1 VSYSNLESV
10 SKTFANKIWQ
20 GIKDDE
26 QIKQIIHDPCQI
38 SLLAPKDAQSK
49 LAQISVFLYNV
60 AELSS
65 MRNQPQTKKPP
76 TLLYLNLHYLITP
89 LTQNIE
95 TDHVVLGKIMQL
107 FAQTPILRG
116 SDLQGSLSESG
127 EELKVTLDALTA
139 DDLNKLWNMLMSP
152 YKLSIGY
159 SVFPV
164 TIQAAK
170 PLETKPVPPKN
181 LKPTNINRKA

>member
-1 VSYSNLESV
+1 MSYSNLESV
-10 SKTFANKIWQ
+10 SKTLANKIWQ

-65 MRNQPQTKKPP
+65 MRNQPPQNKQEPP
-76 TLLYLNLHYLITP
+76 TLLYLNLRYLITP

-95 TDHVVLGKIMQL
+95 NGQIVLGKIMQM

-116 SDLQGSLSESG
+116 SDFQGSLSESG
-127 EELKVTLDALTA
+127 EELKITLDTLAI
-139 DDLNKLWNMLMSP
+139 DDLNKLWTMLGTP
-152 YKLSIGY
+152 YKLCIGY

-164 TIQAAK
+164 TIQADK
-170 PLETKPVPPKN
+170 PIQTKPVIIKKQ
-181 LKPTNINRKA
+181 LQTKK